1 MSLDQT
7 RRAIVGR
14 LSLHEETKVHLL
26 TYARNQGEPPVK
38 PFMLVIA
45 RDTSHASQ
53 LMKLI
58 TTDLFDG
65 RYAGKVIQVDS
76 GTTSGA
82 EGDEIVKRLLG
93 VESYDEPTEIVIH
106 VNMLKEGWD
115 VTNLYTIVP
124 LRAANART
132 LIEQSIGRGLRLPCG
147 RKTGVEPVDRLNII
161 AHDRFQ
167 EVINEA
173 GRGDSPIRLKQLI
186 LEASGPSGEGLRNF
200 SVTPMLNAMLGI
212 AAASQ
217 GVTAGNSAG
226 SAAGTTIV
234 AQFNSEQAKVAK
246 VVLDVINELSLL
258 KPGSDDAAP
267 VIPTSAAL
275 KEPAIQT
282 QISAQVTARI
292 TPAQAELLLGDG
304 PSIAEI
310 VARTTA
316 LIVEYAIDIPRI
328 LVKPK
333 GSQRGVYRS
342 FALDVSKL
350 NVQPQDSQLVS
361 RGLQTGKDVLY
372 GEASAIPEH
381 RPADYIV
388 RNLIDFD
395 DVSYDEHAD
404 LIYALAEQAVA
415 HLKSYLKSEAE
426 LHNVLANQG
435 KIIAEHIHAQ
445 MAAHWDDDV
454 GEFEIVIKQGFTP
467 LRDSAVTAVGEVYTL
482 QRSPPDLGKIG
493 TLVFGGFAKCAYTH
507 QKFHSDTERVL
518 AVILE
523 RDSRR
528 WFRPVRGQLNIYY
541 RSGVDESEYVP
552 DFVAATADASWLI
565 ETKRVADMASEEV
578 QAKAKAANTWCTNAS
593 NYAVRN
599 GGRPWRYLLIPHDVV
614 AVNATL
620 AGLSARYCW

>member
-1 MSLDQT
+1 
-7 RRAIVGR
+7 
-14 LSLHEETKVHLL
+14 
-26 TYARNQGEPPVK
+26 
-38 PFMLVIA
+38 MLVIA

-82 EGDEIVKRLLG
+82 EGDEVVKRLLA

-200 SVTPMLNAMLGI
+200 SVTPTLNAMLGI
-212 AAASQ
+212 AAAAQ
-217 GVTAGNSAG
+217 GATAGGSAG

-246 VVLDVINELSLL
+246 VVLDVINELSRL

-372 GEASAIPEH
+372 GEASVIPEH

-493 TLVFGGFAKCAYTH
+493 TLVYGGFAKCAYTH
-507 QKFHSDTERVL
+507 QKFHADTERVL

-599 GGRPWRYLLIPHDVV
+599 GGRPWRYVLIPHDVV